1 MKSIEEM
8 KEMYSLF
15 FVIDVFNQL
24 LKPSSVSKVFSL
36 SIFVSEYDANE
47 CYFYLFPTNKD
58 GKFVQQSNN

>member
-36 SIFVSEYDANE
+36 STFVSEYDANE